1 VFTPR
6 SFLFLVSSPF
16 LFYFDLSCSH
26 NSLLSYQTF
35 FPFLFFYFV
44 SSLPTFQSA
53 FLFPHFYVLLLFL
66 HLFILSFFVVFPVPY
81 HSLPFA
87 VLYFLFI
94 FSLFAFI
101 SLFSFCL
108 FAFLHLF
115 CPFYF
120 CFVLLPLTLS
130 RFLFSS
136 FFLSLH
142 GDEFFQWEKRNEAIA
157 YIEKC
162 QTGLRSICQK
172 IFFACLK
179 VQSSERLTQLL
190 SIREVPG

>member
-16 LFYFDLSCSH
+16 LYYFDHSFSH
-26 NSLLSYQTF
+26 NSFLSYQTF
-35 FPFLFFYFV
+35 FPFLLFCFVFTYFSV
-44 SSLPTFQSA
+44 CISLSS
-53 FLFPHFYVLLLFL
+53 FLGSP
-66 HLFILSFFVVFPVPY
+66 FIPSSFHSLILRCFSRSLSFTSFFVL
-81 HSLPFA
+81 S
-87 VLYFLFI
+87 FLFI
-94 FSLFAFI
+94 FFHYLPLFSLFY
-101 SLFSFCL
+101 FCL

-115 CPFYF
+115 CPFCL

-130 RFLFSS
+130 HFLFSS

-142 GDEFFQWEKRNEAIA
+142 GDEFFQWEKRNKAIA

-162 QTGLRSICQK
+162 QTGLRSICQE

-179 VQSSERLTQLL
+179 SSILRVLNTAA
-190 SIREVPG
+190 